1 MQPTQAVEIA
11 RWACGGFFL
20 VALLTGV
27 WKYAAIRRSPEA
39 RAPVYVDIAHRAA
52 FLYAFACLLLAYFAE
67 ASRWPDVW
75 NSVGV
80 GTAVLFFASAQAGYI
95 AHGLL
100 RDTDNQLARPYRLGR
115 RTLPPWLV
123 HGYMLGLIVGEV
135 GGFLVVFS
143 GAMLAP
149 GA

>member
-1 MQPTQAVEIA
+1 MQAVQIA

-20 VALLTGV
+20 VALVTGL
-27 WKYAAIRRSPEA
+27 WKYHHIRRSPEA

-52 FLYAFACLLLAYFAE
+52 FLYAFSCLLLAYFAE
-67 ASRWPDVW
+67 LSRWSDLVD
-75 NSVGV
+75 SVGV
-80 GTAVLFFASAQAGYI
+80 GVAVLFFASAQGTYI

-100 RDTDNQLARPYRLGR
+100 RDTDNQLARPYRLGAR
-115 RTLPPWLV
+115 RLPGWLV
-123 HGYMLGLIVGEV
+123 HGYMLSLAIGEI

-149 GA
+149 PI